1 LWLCSQAVTFDAFLD
16 GNRGMQMKRKA
27 RTRRVCRGFTLFES
41 FVVVALLAV
50 VATLTAPSFI
60 AWHVRDQ
67 VDARARALLSTL
79 SYARGEAM
87 RRGARVTVCRV
98 DSARHCL
105 AAGQPC
111 KAGNVD
117 WSCGWAVM
125 IERAGGFYPLR
136 VQPELASVSIA
147 GASTNLTF
155 TPPAGQA
162 NGSFRSFDIGPRAES
177 KATQGKDWRRCIRI
191 AAGGR
196 PRIVDGA
203 CGASA

>member
-1 LWLCSQAVTFDAFLD
+1 MKCDAH
-16 GNRGMQMKRKA
+16 
-27 RTRRVCRGFTLFES
+27 TSRVCRGFTLFETL
-41 FVVVALLAV
+41 VVIALLAI
-50 VATLTAPSFI
+50 VATMSVPSFV
-60 AWHVRDQ
+60 AWHARDQ

-79 SYARGEAM
+79 SYARGEAL
-87 RRGARVTVCRV
+87 RRGVRVTVCRV

-105 AAGQPC
+105 AVGQAC
-111 KAGNVD
+111 KTGPVD

-136 VQPELASVSIA
+136 VQPELADVSIA
-147 GASTNLTF
+147 GALTNLTF

-162 NGSFRSFDIGPRAES
+162 NGSFRSFDVGPRAAS

-196 PRIVDGA
+196 ARIVDGA
-203 CGASA
+203 CGATT